1 MAGDTPL
8 AAAFHGTRTGASGH
22 EPVNHVT
29 MLHVDDEA
37 VGVLTLV
44 SGVTGRMVP
53 ELDRDRDVFGN
64 GV

>member
-1 MAGDTPL
+1 
-8 AAAFHGTRTGASGH
+8 
-22 EPVNHVT
+22 